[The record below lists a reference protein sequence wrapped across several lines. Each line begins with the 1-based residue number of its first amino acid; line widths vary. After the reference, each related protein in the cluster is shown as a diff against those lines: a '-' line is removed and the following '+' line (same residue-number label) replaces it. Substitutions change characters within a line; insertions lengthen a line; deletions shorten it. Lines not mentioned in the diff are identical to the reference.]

1 MWPFRIYG
9 GQPAAAVV
17 THRWDLNIF
26 FLLTHLTHSLAFFT
40 RMTTAMM
47 AARHA
52 GEKESFVSF
61 FEWSFLVLLFL
72 FNKKLQTK
80 LESSER
86 TWHFFQVEK
95 KNSSHKTH
103 THTNHVLFLIGP
115 ENRCVEVARFS
126 SGWLFNGDDD
136 DGDQK
141 REGKKENQANLCVF
155 ARFLRF
161 FGLYKIPLPREQK
174 KKLVENCTLWLGGAK
189 KIRVKK

>member
-1 MWPFRIYG
+1 MWTKKKYNKLCDRLGFMAANLLLSWRIG
-9 GQPAAAVV
+9 G
-17 THRWDLNIF
+17 TWTFF

-80 LESSER
+80 LESSEW

-95 KNSSHKTH
+95 KLKSQDTH
-103 THTNHVLFLIGP
+103 THKPCFIFNRARKQVCGSGALFVGLTFQWGRRRRQRP
-115 ENRCVEVARFS
+115 KTRR
-126 SGWLFNGDDD
+126 
-136 DGDQK
+136 
-141 REGKKENQANLCVF
+141 KE
-155 ARFLRF
+155 RKP
-161 FGLYKIPLPREQK
+161 G
-174 KKLVENCTLWLGGAK
+174 
-189 KIRVKK
+189 